1 MSIRAGTQAEP
12 RCFTPDS
19 FPVVRR
25 RLNVRLCAT
34 GVRLRSPALV
44 DFTGITSRS
53 HWQHKAVS
61 GTHIF
66 SGDAARVPASVPTG
80 AVIRGAMAAFAFVM
94 LFLQGCGKGIDS
106 NSTAT
111 NVPPAAT
118 KLDVEPQ
125 IRRFCGDCHAFPPPE
140 SFPRN
145 NWAEEVN
152 KGFSFFYDS
161 SRPDRDV
168 PPLQATIDYFQARA
182 PKRLPLPVIA
192 NHAPTSDRP
201 EFERLDLL
209 SAEAHL
215 APAVAHMA
223 LLTAG
228 FAKQPG
234 LIVSDMRSGEV
245 RLWETGGPA
254 TASMELARLSH
265 PAHAVTTDLD
275 GDGINELVVS
285 DLGSFLPDDHLL
297 GKVWWLRPQ
306 ADGAPWQ
313 TVEISTGLS
322 RVSDVEP
329 ADIDG
334 DGDTDLVVAEF
345 GWRKSGR
352 ILLLRNQGMKDNV
365 PMMEVEVLDKRHG
378 TIHVPVTDLNGDGRP
393 DFVALISQEHEVIE
407 AFLNR
412 GNGEWERQ
420 PIYAALDPSFGSSG
434 IELVDLDADGD
445 LDVLYTNGD
454 SFDSALIKPYHGV
467 RWLENKGTYPF
478 TVHHITAFPGA
489 HRALAAD
496 LDGDGDLDVVAVS
509 LLPGPLS
516 DLKQPADITGV
527 IWLEQVG
534 KDATSGEIQFLLHR
548 IEGATC
554 NHATCALLD
563 WNGDGA
569 IDILA
574 GNYDWHSTEQPS
586 ITVYLNRLTQRRE
599 PQ

>member
-1 MSIRAGTQAEP
+1 MSSRTGRPVKP
-12 RCFTPDS
+12 RCSTPDS
-19 FPVVRR
+19 IP
-25 RLNVRLCAT
+25 LL
-34 GVRLRSPALV
+34 
-44 DFTGITSRS
+44 
-53 HWQHKAVS
+53 
-61 GTHIF
+61 
-66 SGDAARVPASVPTG
+66 ASVSAG
-80 AVIRGAMAAFAFVM
+80 VAIRDVVTAIAFATLFM
-94 LFLQGCGKGIDS
+94 LGCGKEVDTK
-106 NSTAT
+106 STAST
-111 NVPPAAT
+111 VPSVAT
-118 KLDVEPQ
+118 KPDLEPQ

-161 SRPDRDV
+161 SRPDKDV

-182 PKRLPLPVIA
+182 PKKLPLPVIA
-192 NHAPTSDRP
+192 NLAPPSDAP
-201 EFERLDLL
+201 EFERLDLSSL
-209 SAEAHL
+209 TAHG
-215 APAVAHMA
+215 APAVAHLA
-223 LLTAG
+223 LVKAG
-228 FAKQPG
+228 VAKQPG

-245 RLWETGGPA
+245 RLWETGGPT
-254 TASMELARLSH
+254 TASMALANLSH
-265 PAHAVTTDLD
+265 PAHVATTDLD
-275 GDGINELVVS
+275 ADGINELVVA
-285 DLGSFLPDDHLL
+285 DLGSFLPDDHRL

-306 ADGAPWQ
+306 AAGVPWQ
-313 TVEISTGLS
+313 AVEFATGLS
-322 RVSDVEP
+322 RVCDVEP
-329 ADIDG
+329 TDIDG
-334 DGDTDLVVAEF
+334 DGDVDLVVAEF

-352 ILLLRNQGMKDNV
+352 ILLLRNQGMKDSV
-365 PMMEVEVLDKRHG
+365 PIMEVEVLDPRHG
-378 TIHVPVTDLNGDGRP
+378 TIHVPVADLNGDGRP

-407 AFLNR
+407 AFLNC

-467 RWLENKGTYPF
+467 RWLENKGTFPF

-509 LLPGPLS
+509 LLPGPLA
-516 DLKQPADITGV
+516 DLKQPDSIPGV
-527 IWLEQVG
+527 IWLEQVS

-554 NHATCALLD
+554 NHAACALID

-569 IDILA
+569 IDIIA
-574 GNYDWHSTEQPS
+574 GNYDWNSKEQPA
-586 ITVYLNRLTQRRE
+586 ITVYLNRLQQR
-599 PQ
+599 PASQ

>member
-1 MSIRAGTQAEP
+1 MS
-12 RCFTPDS
+12 
-19 FPVVRR
+19 
-25 RLNVRLCAT
+25 
-34 GVRLRSPALV
+34 AL
-44 DFTGITSRS
+44 
-53 HWQHKAVS
+53 
-61 GTHIF
+61 
-66 SGDAARVPASVPTG
+66 
-80 AVIRGAMAAFAFVM
+80 AFAIF
-94 LFLQGCGKGIDS
+94 FLQGCGKATDS
-106 NSTAT
+106 KSTAI
-111 NVPPAAT
+111 NIAPAAT
-118 KLDVEPQ
+118 KPDLESQ

-161 SRPDRDV
+161 SHPDRNV

-182 PKRLPLPVIA
+182 PKKLPLPVIA
-192 NHAPTSDRP
+192 SLAPPRDGQ
-201 EFERLDLL
+201 EFERLDL
-209 SAEAHL
+209 SSVASHG
-215 APAVAHMA
+215 APAVAHLA
-223 LLTAG
+223 FLTAG

-234 LIVSDMRSGEV
+234 LIISDMRSGEV
-245 RLWETGGPA
+245 RLWKADGPA
-254 TASMELARLSH
+254 TTSMELAHLSH

-275 GDGINELVVS
+275 GDGINELVVA
-285 DLGSFLPDDHLL
+285 DLGSFLPDDHSL

-306 ADGAPWQ
+306 ADGATWQ
-313 TVEISTGLS
+313 AVELATGLS
-322 RVSDVEP
+322 RVCDVEP

-334 DGDTDLVVAEF
+334 DGDTDFVVAEF

-365 PMMEVEVLDKRHG
+365 PIMEVEVLDKRHG

-412 GNGEWERQ
+412 GDGQWERQ

-496 LDGDGDLDVVAVS
+496 LDGDGDLDLGAVS

-516 DLKQPADITGV
+516 DLKQPDSIPGV

-534 KDATSGEIQFLLHR
+534 KDTTTGEIQFLLHR

-554 NHATCALLD
+554 NHAVCALWD

-569 IDILA
+569 IDIIA
-574 GNYDWHSTEQPS
+574 GNYDWLNKEQPA
-586 ITVYLNRLTQRRE
+586 ITVYLNRLTQCRA
-599 PQ
+599 PH

>member
-1 MSIRAGTQAEP
+1 M
-12 RCFTPDS
+12 TP
-19 FPVVRR
+19 
-25 RLNVRLCAT
+25 
-34 GVRLRSPALV
+34 
-44 DFTGITSRS
+44 I
-53 HWQHKAVS
+53 
-61 GTHIF
+61 
-66 SGDAARVPASVPTG
+66 
-80 AVIRGAMAAFAFVM
+80 AFAM
-94 LFLQGCGKGIDS
+94 LFLQGCSKEVDS
-106 NSTAT
+106 KSTAIT
-111 NVPPAAT
+111 VPSVAT
-118 KLDVEPQ
+118 KADLEPQ

-161 SRPDRDV
+161 SRPDKDV

-182 PKRLPLPVIA
+182 PKKLPLPVIA
-192 NHAPTSDRP
+192 NLAPPSNGP
-201 EFERLDLL
+201 EFERLDLSSV
-209 SAEAHL
+209 SARG
-215 APAVAHMA
+215 APAVAHLA

-228 FAKQPG
+228 FAKQPD
-234 LIVSDMRSGEV
+234 LIISDMRSGEV
-245 RLWETGGPA
+245 RLWESGGPA
-254 TASMELARLSH
+254 TASMELAHLSH

-275 GDGINELVVS
+275 GDGINELVVA
-285 DLGSFLPDDHLL
+285 DLGSFLPDDHQL

-306 ADGAPWQ
+306 AAGTPWKA
-313 TVEISTGLS
+313 VEFATGLS
-322 RVSDVEP
+322 RVCDVEP

-352 ILLLRNQGMKDNV
+352 ILLLRNQGMKDSV
-365 PMMEVEVLDKRHG
+365 PIMEVEVLDPRHG
-378 TIHVPVTDLNGDGRP
+378 TIHVPVADLNGDGRP

-407 AFLNR
+407 AFLNC

-467 RWLENKGTYPF
+467 RWLENKGTFPF

-509 LLPGPLS
+509 LLPGPLA
-516 DLKQPADITGV
+516 DLKQPDSIPGV
-527 IWLEQVG
+527 IWLEQVS

-554 NHATCALLD
+554 NHAACALID

-569 IDILA
+569 IDIIA
-574 GNYDWHSTEQPS
+574 GNYDWNSKEQPA
-586 ITVYLNRLTQRRE
+586 ITVYLNRLQQR
-599 PQ
+599 PASQ